1 MTCGSAPGLL
11 SFPQMPDTDHRAQ
24 PVLILCSDVVAA
36 ALLGIFVELA
46 RFTPVFPRVDETP
59 EEAVARIR
67 PLAIVFLDGAL
78 DAARSDLFFAAA
90 AKARLPLAVFSAP
103 NLRADTTRARARG
116 IPCFDFPTSVAEVG
130 RMLDEARDARWWN
143 RAGERRRSGTG
154 PRVAPDEEGGL
165 VYHDR
170 HGQRW
175 SVYDRRGSADR
186 RAPEDGS
193 SDEATGEATP
203 MERVF
208 VSESGEVRTCPIG
221 AAEAADRRP
230 ERLEAQLARAM
241 PAGTQAP

>member
-1 MTCGSAPGLL
+1 
-11 SFPQMPDTDHRAQ
+11 MPDTDHRAQ

-46 RFTPVFPRVDETP
+46 RFAPVFPRIDETP

-90 AKARLPLAVFSAP
+90 ARAKLPLAVFSAP
-103 NLRADTTRARARG
+103 NASTDTTRARARG

-130 RMLDEARDARWWN
+130 RMLDEARDARWWS
-143 RAGERRRSGTG
+143 RSGERRRSGTG
-154 PRVAPDEEGGL
+154 PRVAADEGGGL

-170 HGQRW
+170 HGRRW
-175 SVYDRRGSADR
+175 SVYDRRGNADR
-186 RAPEDGS
+186 RAPEGTPE
-193 SDEATGEATP
+193 DEASP
-203 MERVF
+203 VERVF
-208 VSESGEVRTCPIG
+208 VSESGEVRTCPVG

-230 ERLEAQLARAM
+230 ERLEAQLARAL
-241 PAGTQAP
+241 PAGSQAP